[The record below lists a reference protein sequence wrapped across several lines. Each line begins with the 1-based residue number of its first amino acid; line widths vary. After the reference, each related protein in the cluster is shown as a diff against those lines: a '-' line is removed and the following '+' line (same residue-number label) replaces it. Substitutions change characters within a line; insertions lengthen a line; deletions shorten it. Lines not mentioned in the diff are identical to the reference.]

1 MFYVWH
7 GNSFLCLIWQ
17 VLLRKF
23 AEHSAQQVSAI
34 SSQNLTFI
42 HSSLSLNKQLHNRA
56 LSIVVPEQLH
66 NWAGFQ
72 YCVVIVWQLNKYH
85 LLRSALVTFA
95 NVFEFL
101 LICGMNH
108 SFKAKWFQRG
118 QLTSNLGCKHCK
130 GTKLFWKPKFGFNQ
144 RCSLKAL
151 KKEKVVL

>member
-1 MFYVWH
+1 MTWKLFSVSYLT
-7 GNSFLCLIWQ
+7 SFIEKVCKTLCT
-17 VLLRKF
+17 
-23 AEHSAQQVSAI
+23 ASVS
-34 SSQNLTFI
+34 NF
-42 HSSLSLNKQLHNRA
+42 LSKSHIYPLHIVPKQLHNRA

-108 SFKAKWFQRG
+108 SFKAEWFQRG
-118 QLTSNLGCKHCK
+118 QLTSNLGWKHWN

-151 KKEKVVL
+151 KKDKVVL